1 MANQTTNGDHM
12 KGLLLDS
19 DYLKTRKP
27 PAMRLFI
34 KKEGEIVTVLDP
46 HFTHYFYVESENLQK
61 IAKAIEK
68 VEAEKYGEKISPKST
83 KVVERKFLG
92 EKKKVIKVLAD
103 SPRDITPLRKK
114 IKDFPE
120 VKGFYEHDIPPARR
134 YLIEHELTPMSGVKA
149 EGESQKGDYGEEL
162 VLAKPPESIKGVDEE
177 LNILAFDIE
186 SYSPAGSPRAE
197 KDPVIMISVSDNQG
211 LEKVLTW
218 KDFDVNLDYVE
229 VLEDEKS
236 MIERFI
242 QLVQERNSD
251 VIMGYN
257 TDLFDFPYLSQRA
270 EKLDVKL
277 ELGRDGS
284 EISTKKRR
292 FSTVTKIAGRVHA
305 DVYAM
310 TEFLSRIG
318 AIRLI
323 DYTLENVYK
332 HIIGEEKP
340 DLEYSEIPGAWDEG
354 GEKARELIE
363 YSLSDATATL
373 ELGNEFLPL
382 FTELSRTV
390 KQSLFDVSRMTPGQL
405 VEWLL
410 IFNAH
415 KIDELIPPR
424 PVGREYQRR
433 RGETYIGGYVKE
445 PTPGLHEELVVFDF
459 RSLYPTIVVTH
470 NIDPATLDCD
480 CCTSEETATAPDLGY
495 EFCQKKKGFI
505 PETLKELIEG
515 RSRLKNKMSRE
526 KEESREY
533 QSLYNRQ
540 WALKIIANS
549 FYGMLGYPRAR
560 WYSKECAESVTSF
573 GRHYIKDTIEMAKD
587 RGFEVIYGDTDSLFC
602 KLNGKNREDVKK
614 FLKKVNESLPGIME
628 LELEDYYKRG
638 VFVTKK
644 RYAMIDEGGKLVVKG
659 LEFVRRDWA
668 ALAKRTQEQV
678 IEAILHDASPK
689 KAAEIVQETTKA
701 IKQGNVD
708 LDDLV
713 IHTQLKKPLEEYK
726 ARGPHVAAAERLEE
740 LGEEVEPGMMMNYIV
755 EKGSGSISDRAI
767 PVSDFEG
774 RDYDPD
780 YYIENQVLPA
790 VMRIMEVLDYGEED
804 LRYEE
809 TRQMKLGKF

>member
-1 MANQTTNGDHM
+1 M
-12 KGLLLDS
+12 LLDS

-34 KKEGEIVTVLDP
+34 KKDGGIVTVLDP
-46 HFTHYFYVESENLQK
+46 HFTHYFYVESENPQK
-61 IAKAIEK
+61 IAKAIER
-68 VEAEKYGEKISPKST
+68 VEAEKYGKKVSPKST

-92 EKKKVIKVLAD
+92 EEKKVIKVLAD
-103 SPRDITPLRKK
+103 SPRDITPLRKE

-162 VLAKPPESIKGVDEE
+162 VLTKPPESIEGADEE

-186 SYSPAGSPRAE
+186 TYSPTGNPRAE
-197 KDPVIMISVSDNQG
+197 KDPIVMISVSDNQG
-211 LEKVLTW
+211 LEKILTW
-218 KDFDVNLDYVE
+218 KDFDLNLDYVE
-229 VLEDEKS
+229 VLDDEKS

-242 QLVQERNSD
+242 QLVQECD
-251 VIMGYN
+251 ADIIMGYN
-257 TDLFDFPYLSQRA
+257 TDLFDFPYLTQRA
-270 EKLDVKL
+270 EKLDIKL

-284 EISTKKRR
+284 EPSTKKRR
-292 FSTVTKIAGRVHA
+292 FATVTKIAGRVHA

-310 TEFLSRIG
+310 VEFLSRIG

-332 HIIGEEKP
+332 HVIGKEKP
-340 DLEYSEIPGAWDEG
+340 DLEYSDIPKAWDEG
-354 GEKARELIE
+354 GEKARELVE
-363 YSLSDATATL
+363 YSLSDAKATL
-373 ELGNEFLPL
+373 ELGTEILPL

-415 KIDELIPPR
+415 KINELILPR
-424 PVGREYQRR
+424 PLGREYKRR

-445 PTPGLHEELVVFDF
+445 PTPGLHEDLVVFDF
-459 RSLYPTIVVTH
+459 RSLYPTIIITH
-470 NIDPATLDCD
+470 NIDPATLDGERCP
-480 CCTSEETATAPDLGY
+480 SEETVTAPDLEY
-495 EFCQKKKGFI
+495 EFCQDRKGFI
-505 PETLKELIEG
+505 PETLKGLVEG
-515 RSRLKNKMSRE
+515 RAKLKQEMSQLD
-526 KEESREY
+526 EESREY

-587 RGFEVIYGDTDSLFC
+587 EGFEVIYGDTDSLFA
-602 KLNGKNREDVKK
+602 KLNGKSREDVEN
-614 FLKKVNESLPGIME
+614 FLNKVNESLPGIMK

-644 RYAMIDEGGKLVVKG
+644 RYAMISEDDKIVVKG

-678 IEAILHDASPK
+678 IEAILHDASPE
-689 KAAEIVQETTKA
+689 KAAKIVLETTKA
-701 IKQGNVD
+701 IKQGEVD

-713 IHTQLKKPLEEYK
+713 IHTQLKKPLDEYK
-726 ARGPHVAAAERLEE
+726 ARGPHVAAAERLQK
-740 LGEEVEPGMMMNYIV
+740 LGEEVEPGMTITYIV

-767 PVSDFEG
+767 PPSDFEG

-780 YYIENQVLPA
+780 YYVENQVLPA

-804 LRYEE
+804 LRHEE
-809 TRQMKLGKF
+809 TRQVKLGKFK